1 MPTTN
6 QPGEVI
12 VYKSFPTKTLG
23 VDLDSRI
30 IRHYVTT
37 TAVDEDGEVLLPKG
51 ADISR
56 FRKSGTVFDV
66 HEYGSKNVVGV
77 NVKWERVEDGII
89 AETRMSPRPPSLPAT
104 VEWWPDSLLWLYH
117 VGDIKGWSIGFSVLE
132 DRQPSKKDVEM
143 FGECRR
149 VLSKYRV
156 FEYSVA
162 PIPCNEDALTLAV
175 KGVVSPRLADVL
187 KTGKRPEKVQST
199 FIMPGVEAKS
209 EDAPKMG
216 TCSECGKEFAVDDMT
231 DDDGEMVCK
240 ECAAKKAAPVEVVAT
255 VTLAEPETE
264 PATEVVCYVLPDMP
278 KASIAHTV
286 QTEVRAAVAKARGMI
301 YLID

>member
-1 MPTTN
+1 MPNPNTADN
-6 QPGEVI
+6 GIV

-23 VDLDSRI
+23 VDLDSRT

-51 ADISR
+51 ADVSR

-77 NVKWERVEDGII
+77 NVKWERTDDGII

-104 VEWWPDSLLWLYH
+104 VEWWPDSLLWLYK
-117 VGDIKGWSIGFSVLE
+117 VGDISGWSIGFSVLE
-132 DRQPSKKDVEM
+132 DRQPSKKDIET
-143 FGECRR
+143 FGDCGR
-149 VLSKYRV
+149 VISKYRV

-187 KTGKRPEKVQST
+187 KTGRRPEKVRSI
-199 FIMPGVEAKS
+199 FIMPGVKS
-209 EDAPKMG
+209 DEPAAEEVTEDIPAEP
-216 TCSECGKEFAVDDMT
+216 V
-231 DDDGEMVCK
+231 
-240 ECAAKKAAPVEVVAT
+240 APVEVVAS
-255 VTLAEPETE
+255 VTLAEPEAA
-264 PATEVVCYVLPDMP
+264 PAKQVVCYVLPDMP
-278 KASIAHTV
+278 KASIAATV
-286 QTEVRAAVAKARGMI
+286 KAEVRAAVAKARGMI